1 MIYTIYTSMISIR
14 TILFIATNFL
24 TPSYILLSLVA
35 VASRYNSI
43 LKGLASHGKTISN
56 DSTLNSTDTAI
67 KISAT
72 NKFSSLSSSWLS
84 WCWVSKRCFVH
95 FYLAGLLSTAI
106 ASINHLAC
114 YHEKIRYHNI
124 DTRVLD
130 EIIVSRTAGV
140 VLLVIHLARRAYECL
155 YVQQYR
161 EGSSKMHIAGYALGV
176 GHYMVLPLVF
186 LDIDPTNSSVVV
198 GSTSDSDVRD
208 ENLSFCSGSIYLA
221 TKMTTMM
228 VTFIFGVICINLWL
242 QYEQHMHHV
251 ILADIRRVAVDDEA
265 KNKDESNLRQSQH
278 HSLPPYRRWFR
289 YVLCPHYLAEI
300 MLYLSFAIILEIPA
314 AAAVQNNSV
323 CKNIS
328 SNNFEDLFFFENMN
342 YSLFVGRRYQHWML
356 FVWVAV
362 NLTVSAM
369 NSYDWYNSR
378 YTNSTRKSDNPT
390 STDSAS
396 RQLAGNRNKRK
407 ALFPKIL

>member
-14 TILFIATNFL
+14 TILFVVTNLL

-35 VASRYNSI
+35 VASRCNNI
-43 LKGLASHGKTISN
+43 LKGLASHGKTISS
-56 DSTLNSTDTAI
+56 DSALNSTDTTI
-67 KISAT
+67 KITVT
-72 NKFSSLSSSWLS
+72 NKLSSLSSLWSS

-95 FYLAGLLSTAI
+95 FYLVGLLSTAVATI
-106 ASINHLAC
+106 YHLDC
-114 YHEKIRYHNI
+114 YLEKIPYHNI
-124 DTRVLD
+124 DTRVLG
-130 EIIVSRTAGV
+130 EIIVSKTASV

-155 YVQQYR
+155 YIQQYR
-161 EGSSKMHIAGYALGV
+161 EGSSKMHIAGYTLGV
-176 GHYMVLPLVF
+176 GHYMVLSLVF

-198 GSTSDSDVRD
+198 GSTSNSNVQD
-208 ENLSFCSGSIYLA
+208 ENHSYCSGSIYSA

-228 VTFIFGVICINLWL
+228 AIFIFGIISINLWL
-242 QYEQHMHHV
+242 QYEQHRHHV
-251 ILADIRRVAVDDEA
+251 ILADIRRVAVDDET
-265 KNKDESNLRQSQH
+265 KNEDESNLRQNQH
-278 HSLPPYRRWFR
+278 YSLPPYRRWFR
-289 YVLCPHYLAEI
+289 YVFCPHYLAEI
-300 MLYLSFAIILEIPA
+300 LLYLSFAIILEIAA

-328 SNNFEDLFFFENMN
+328 SNNFEYLFFFGNMN
-342 YSLFVGRRYQHWML
+342 DSLFVGRRYRHWML

-378 YTNSTRKSDNPT
+378 YNDSTRKSDNP

-396 RQLAGNRNKRK
+396 RRLADNRNERK
-407 ALFPKIL
+407 ALLPKIL